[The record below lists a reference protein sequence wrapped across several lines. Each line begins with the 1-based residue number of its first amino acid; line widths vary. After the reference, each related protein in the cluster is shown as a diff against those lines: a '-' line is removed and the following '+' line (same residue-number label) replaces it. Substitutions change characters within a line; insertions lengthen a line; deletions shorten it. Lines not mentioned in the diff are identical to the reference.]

1 MTDLRKA
8 AEQALAVMTAKPSSI
23 TSADWTAAITAL
35 RAALEQP
42 QDALRRWANT
52 DDGPPKTAWQGGYD
66 AARRWVREVGL
77 PALAEPTITQDK
89 ARGGHGGSQQ
99 ITHAE
104 TINAELA
111 TPGAAAAGAG
121 AVVTVQVAAGSKVSY
136 VGWSS
141 SEAKEPKP

>member
-8 AEQALAVMTAKPSSI
+8 AE
-23 TSADWTAAITAL
+23 D
-35 RAALEQP
+35 ALEQP

-89 ARGGHGGSQQ
+89 ARAA
-99 ITHAE
+99 INKAE
-104 TINAELA
+104 D
-111 TPGAAAAGAG
+111 
-121 AVVTVQVAAGSKVSY
+121 K
-136 VGWSS
+136 
-141 SEAKEPKP
+141 